1 MSALDDA
8 ARYREAVKEAP
19 EQAVSP
25 SGSSPVGAGRPEGR
39 KDDGGKPRLDLFPY
53 DLVFKIR
60 EEAGVQPILHQ
71 AGERELACAWWRREL
86 SDVCMFQLLRSS
98 GTVEEIA
105 DRVVPVLEHGC
116 AKYGAWNWWKGMAWS
131 RLFAAWLRHWREEGT
146 DPDTGLPHADHALC
160 CLLFLCC
167 YALAGRGEDDRP
179 G

>member
-19 EQAVSP
+19 EQAA
-25 SGSSPVGAGRPEGR
+25 GRPVGAGRPEGR

-53 DLVFKIR
+53 DLVFQIR
-60 EEAGVQPILHQ
+60 EEAGVQISLPVD
-71 AGERELACAWWRREL
+71 ARELACAWWRREL
-86 SDVCMFQLLRSS
+86 SDVGMFQLLRSS
-98 GTVEEIA
+98 GPLEEIVK
-105 DRVVPVLEHGC
+105 RVVPVLEHGMV
-116 AKYGAWNWWKGMAWS
+116 KYGAWNWWKGMAWS
-131 RLFAAWLRHWREEGT
+131 RLFAAWLRHWGKEGP
-146 DPDTGLPHADHALC
+146 DPETNLPHADHALC